1 MLEERGPERC
11 PQATLLARL
20 EQVLR
25 DMEWDTDLFAN
36 LLSSYPDLLRAE
48 IGSKRRTYTNF

>member
-1 MLEERGPERC
+1 MIVERGPDRYSRE
-11 PQATLLARL
+11 TLHSHL

-36 LLSSYPDLLRAE
+36 LLSNYPDRLRAVRE
-48 IGSKRRTYTNF
+48 ANGGHTNF